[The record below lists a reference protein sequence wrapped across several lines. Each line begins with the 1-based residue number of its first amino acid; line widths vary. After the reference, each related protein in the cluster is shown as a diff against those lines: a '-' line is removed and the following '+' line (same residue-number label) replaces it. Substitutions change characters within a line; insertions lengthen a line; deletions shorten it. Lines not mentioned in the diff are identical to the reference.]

1 MTKNNYERGS
11 DSNVYGKNVFNISV
25 RQQTAWKKVRN
36 TANIKLAI
44 GPFKLF
50 EIDSGSV
57 CYEKKVKNNTHDQFH
72 RKKIEW
78 SHRSRPKE
86 NQPPQ

>member
-1 MTKNNYERGS
+1 M
-11 DSNVYGKNVFNISV
+11 
-25 RQQTAWKKVRN
+25 AWKKVRN

-50 EIDSGSV
+50 GIDLGSV
-57 CYEKKVKNNTHDQFH
+57 CYEKKGKNNIHDQFH

-78 SHRSRPKE
+78 LHCSQLKE
-86 NQPPQ
+86 N